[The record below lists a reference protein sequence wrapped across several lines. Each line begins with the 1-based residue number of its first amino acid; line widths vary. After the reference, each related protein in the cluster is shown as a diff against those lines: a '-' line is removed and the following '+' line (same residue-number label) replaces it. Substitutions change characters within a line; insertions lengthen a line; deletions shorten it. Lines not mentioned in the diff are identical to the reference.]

1 MSTASSIKGKQL
13 PAHSISI
20 EIYSEIARFSC
31 NSMALVP
38 NMQALLSFSDFY
50 HASAFTQ
57 IDIAISSV
65 RLSVTIRYRVK
76 TAKPIVEI
84 LSPPDSPTNLFSDKI
99 NRCSEIRNCESY
111 TRNVCMQISRCSA
124 TSVTVAR
131 RACVTVE
138 RNQQQQL
145 ASLDSSD

>member
-13 PAHSISI
+13 PAQSVSI
-20 EIYSEIARFSC
+20 EIYSDIARFSC
-31 NSMALVP
+31 DSMALVP

-65 RLSVTIRYRVK
+65 RLSVTIRYRVT

-99 NRCSEIRNCESY
+99 NRCSEIRTGSP
-111 TRNVCMQISRCSA
+111 IL
-124 TSVTVAR
+124 TVSHIHEMY
-131 RACVTVE
+131 ACKYRDVL
-138 RNQQQQL
+138 QHQ
-145 ASLDSSD
+145 SL